1 MFRRKLR
8 IIGVKVNKHFKG
20 TVCEK
25 REKNYLK
32 TGFIFEFV
40 SVTDTVVV

>member
-25 REKNYLK
+25 REEKLFKNRLH
-32 TGFIFEFV
+32 F
-40 SVTDTVVV
+40 